1 MDPNGVPMK
10 AAPSMP
16 MPGSSSKQPEGH
28 AGGPGDGVTMK
39 AAPMKAAPMKAA
51 GGPGVPDG
59 PGVPAGGP
67 GVPDGPGVPAGG
79 PAEFHDL
86 KNSLTATAKVAGVPP
101 LFQTPLPPSV
111 WVVEGAGVVKLGE
124 AVQDLAI
131 KHMEF
136 AEWQLNNLLT
146 AEREINFLRDRVAAV
161 EAGLQQ
167 AAGTAQQAAATA
179 RQAAVMAQQATATA
193 AAQAATI
200 ASLETR
206 MAALMGV
213 AGGGGQPSRAR
224 SAGHGSNDDDEPVI
238 LFRRAGN

>member
-1 MDPNGVPMK
+1 
-10 AAPSMP
+10 
-16 MPGSSSKQPEGH
+16 
-28 AGGPGDGVTMK
+28 
-39 AAPMKAAPMKAA
+39 
-51 GGPGVPDG
+51 
-59 PGVPAGGP
+59 
-67 GVPDGPGVPAGG
+67 
-79 PAEFHDL
+79 L

-167 AAGTAQQAAATA
+167 AADTAQQAAATA

-193 AAQAATI
+193 AAQAATN
-200 ASLETR
+200 APLETR
-206 MAALMGV
+206 MAALMDV
-213 AGGGGQPSRAR
+213 AGGGGQTSRGR
-224 SAGHGSNDDDEPVI
+224 GAGHGSNDDDEPVI